1 MAFSTLQFARA
12 AARVRAV
19 TAEVLVF
26 LWGAV
31 VLSFVLLIIVL
42 YFR

>member
-1 MAFSTLQFARA
+1 MAFSTLQVARA

-26 LWGAV
+26 LWAAV
-31 VLSFVLLIIVL
+31 VLAFGLLIFIL
-42 YFR
+42 YFV

>member
-1 MAFSTLQFARA
+1 MAFSTLQVARA

-19 TAEVLVF
+19 TAEALVF
-26 LWGAV
+26 LWAAA

-42 YFR
+42 YFL